1 MTGAGS
7 AVPAAEARLR
17 RAVGHGRNLTGHPN
31 QGKCGVAVHAVPDGH
46 CPERAGGRHWRLGG
60 TVLGIVERVRA
71 IMMTPQAEWPA
82 IANESGDA
90 LAIRYMAILALI
102 PALARL
108 VGGWLIGGYT
118 PFLPALIG
126 AVAGYA
132 LSFIAVFVVALA
144 VDLLAPRFGGQ
155 RGYSMALRLTVYSCT
170 PLWLAGIFLLVPGA
184 SFLVLLGVY
193 GLYLMWIGMPV
204 LMHSSKDKT
213 LPYLLTVAVCDIVFD
228 ATLRFALTAALGVTL

>member
-1 MTGAGS
+1 M
-7 AVPAAEARLR
+7 
-17 RAVGHGRNLTGHPN
+17 
-31 QGKCGVAVHAVPDGH
+31 
-46 CPERAGGRHWRLGG
+46 
-60 TVLGIVERVRA
+60 LGIVGRIRA
-71 IMMTPQAEWPA
+71 IMMTPQAEWPVV
-82 IANESGDA
+82 ANESSDA

-144 VDLLAPRFGGQ
+144 VDLLAPKFGGQ
-155 RGYSMALRLTVYSCT
+155 RSYSMALRLTVYSCT

-204 LMHSSKDKT
+204 LMHSFKDKT
-213 LPYLLTVAVCDIVFD
+213 LPYLLTVAVCDIVFET
-228 ATLRFALTAALGVTL
+228 ALRFALTAALGVTL

>member
-1 MTGAGS
+1 
-7 AVPAAEARLR
+7 
-17 RAVGHGRNLTGHPN
+17 
-31 QGKCGVAVHAVPDGH
+31 
-46 CPERAGGRHWRLGG
+46 
-60 TVLGIVERVRA
+60 VLSIVERVKA

-82 IANESGDA
+82 VANESSDA
-90 LAIRYMAILALI
+90 AAIRYVAILALI

-108 VGGWLIGGYT
+108 IGGWLIGGYT
-118 PFLPALIG
+118 PFLSALIG

-132 LSFIAVFVVALA
+132 LTFVAVFVVALV
-144 VDLLAPRFGGQ
+144 VDLLAPKFGGQ
-155 RGYSMALRLTVYSCT
+155 RSYSRALRLTVYSCT

-213 LPYLLTVAVCDIVFD
+213 LPYLLMIAVCDIVFD
-228 ATLRFALTAALGVTL
+228 TALRIALTAALGVTL

>member
-1 MTGAGS
+1 
-7 AVPAAEARLR
+7 
-17 RAVGHGRNLTGHPN
+17 
-31 QGKCGVAVHAVPDGH
+31 
-46 CPERAGGRHWRLGG
+46 
-60 TVLGIVERVRA
+60 
-71 IMMTPQAEWPA
+71 MTPQAEWSV
-82 IANESGDA
+82 IANESSDTV
-90 LAIRYMAILALI
+90 AIRYMAILALI

-144 VDLLAPRFGGQ
+144 VNLLAPKFGGQ
-155 RGYSMALRLTVYSCT
+155 RSYSMALRLTVYSCT

-213 LPYLLTVAVCDIVFD
+213 WPYLVTVAVCDILFD
-228 ATLRFALTAALGVTL
+228 TALRFALTAALGVTL